1 MRKLR
6 PPPSGQCLAE
16 PQTLCACAVSLSP
29 PEPLAAAGPAATAC
43 VRSACVRRACVH
55 TCVRAVNSPGT
66 AASPSAP
73 APRRPGRRPP
83 PAPPPPTGRTMAKV
97 EQVLSLEPQHELKFR
112 GKRAAGPGAVTQ
124 RPAPEGTRPEG
135 RTLSAGGPHAPGA

>member
-1 MRKLR
+1 MGQKTVRMR
-6 PPPSGQCLAE
+6 
-16 PQTLCACAVSLSP
+16 SLP
-29 PEPLAAAGPAATAC
+29 LPLEPLATAGARQLLRAC
-43 VRSACVRRACVH
+43 VRACVGACVH
-55 TCVRAVNSPGT
+55 TCVRAVSSPGT

-73 APRRPGRRPP
+73 VPRHPGRRSP

-135 RTLSAGGPHAPGA
+135 RTLSA